1 MMQVMMTMM
10 KMDKKFWCIAKSFL
24 DGIQYKVRSDGHL
37 GSKVWLVGP
46 GGFGGACGSGRTY
59 ESAGLGGSG
68 VQILAVSVSNWIP
81 KYCQWK

>member
-24 DGIQYKVRSDGHL
+24 DGIQHKVRSDGHL

-46 GGFGGACGSGRTY
+46 ISEICLERHNEWS
-59 ESAGLGGSG
+59 
-68 VQILAVSVSNWIP
+68 
-81 KYCQWK
+81 